1 MPHAAVLPHPL
12 DPRRAREAVLDSRM
26 GACVLF
32 EGVVRNHDHGRGVIA
47 LAYSAHPDAAAAMA
61 AVVTEVESE
70 FGVNAFAE
78 HRTGDLTIGDVALV
92 AACASA
98 HRAEAFAACSA
109 LVDRIKERVPVWKN
123 QVFDDGSTEWVGL
136 GDC

>member
-1 MPHAAVLPHPL
+1 MPHADVSDVPL
-12 DPRRAREAVLDSRM
+12 DPVRARNAVLGDAD

-32 EGVVRNHDHGRGVIA
+32 EGVVRNHDHGRGVTA
-47 LAYSAHPDAAAAMA
+47 LSYSAHPDAVGILTS
-61 AVVTEVESE
+61 VVEEVERE
-70 FGVNAFAE
+70 FGVTAFAE
-78 HRTGDLTIGDVALV
+78 HRVGDLRVGDVALL

-98 HRAEAFAACSA
+98 HRAEAFRACGE
-109 LVDRIKERVPVWKN
+109 LVDRIKVRVPVWKN